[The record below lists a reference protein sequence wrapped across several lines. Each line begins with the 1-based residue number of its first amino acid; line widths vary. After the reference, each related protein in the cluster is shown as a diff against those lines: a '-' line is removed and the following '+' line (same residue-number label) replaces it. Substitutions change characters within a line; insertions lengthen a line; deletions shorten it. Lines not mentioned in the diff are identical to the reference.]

1 MKITHIIDKILLVDD
16 DPVSNDL
23 CIDLINKLGF
33 AREIV
38 VKQNG
43 RDAISY
49 LESECTQDE
58 TCPSLVLL
66 DLMMPVLDG
75 FDFLQEFERLDQKLK
90 DKMIIII
97 LTAFRNPEDIIRLRK
112 MGRYYLITKPLTL
125 DKLVDIYHRYFRNSP
140 R

>member
-1 MKITHIIDKILLVDD
+1 
-16 DPVSNDL
+16 
-23 CIDLINKLGF
+23 
-33 AREIV
+33 
-38 VKQNG
+38 
-43 RDAISY
+43 
-49 LESECTQDE
+49 
-58 TCPSLVLL
+58 
-66 DLMMPVLDG
+66 MMPVLDG